1 MVIDEFSFLNDYM
14 IYEFKSQ
21 VFEHG
26 SAAVKVPKSISFGTN
41 LLLIGFPECG
51 SSYFLLMEL
60 DKDFKPVFKLLESQS
75 DSPAKAQSLAD
86 LSNVVRVKTIDIGR
100 MQICEDELNLS
111 LLNSKKLLSVLPS
124 DGSSHQTSENSL
136 LADFSL
142 EGSIIASSVQST
154 FCSIVDEVFE
164 LEKGSSVPSF
174 SGQIPPSTFGAS
186 PASHFGS
193 GVSNYQS
200 LKVGT
205 LSPKWDRGAANYSNS
220 MYKGVIQSGSVG
232 SLAATQIGKKLSSS
246 KSEQDLTSL
255 QSPHSAGVGSY
266 TSLDEDQLTVSANRS
281 ARLLSP
287 PQRVSA
293 SSGKA
298 SGPRNSA
305 VGTLPG
311 GFRTSDS
318 NSLVLSPGCKSNHL

>member
-1 MVIDEFSFLNDYM
+1 MVIDMFSYFNDYM

-26 SAAVKVPKSISFGTN
+26 SAAVKVPKSISSGTN
-41 LLLIGFPECG
+41 LLLMGFPECG

-60 DKDFKPVFKLLESQS
+60 DKDFKPVFKLLESRS

-86 LSNVVRVKTIDIGR
+86 LSNVVRVETIDVGR

-111 LLNSKKLLSVLPS
+111 LLNSKKLLSVLRS
-124 DGSSHQTSENSL
+124 DGGSHQTSENSL

-142 EGSIIASSVQST
+142 EGSIVASGVQST
-154 FCSIVDEVFE
+154 FLSIVDEVFE

-186 PASHFGS
+186 PASHFGT
-193 GVSNYQS
+193 GVANYQS

-205 LSPKWDRGAANYSNS
+205 LSPKWDRGVGNYSNS

-232 SLAATQIGKKLSSS
+232 SLAATQTGKKLTAS

-255 QSPHSAGVGSY
+255 RSPHSAGVGSY
-266 TSLDEDQLTVSANRS
+266 TSLDEDQLTVSTNRS

-287 PQRVSA
+287 PHRVSA

-298 SGPRNSA
+298 SGSRNSA

-311 GFRTSDS
+311 GFRTADS